1 MDDILP
7 IDDPN
12 KEMKVAT
19 NKTFEQALYNRHSS
33 VMNGHDDIQPEKIGW
48 EKIDTNKTKQFVT
61 MYKNLMEFDD
71 REIHHKIHHWRLLG
85 KTRHNRALS

>member
-19 NKTFEQALYNRHSS
+19 NKTFEQALYHRHSS

-48 EKIDTNKTKQFVT
+48 EKN
-61 MYKNLMEFDD
+61 
-71 REIHHKIHHWRLLG
+71 
-85 KTRHNRALS
+85 RHE